1 MSRDYEMNANA
12 SKRKLLAPTAVLSVL
27 VMLCVALVGVS
38 DADAATGGDLTG
50 YGTVNEISIAPGYTW
65 SYTSTFPSDLEA
77 GTVLSFAVNELDA
90 VATIEKHTLKISAIP
105 ANMAGN
111 AYNIVLKAY
120 HAESDQTA
128 YQWIRITVNNAMS
141 VDYSGCLSEIVK
153 GTSQTID
160 LKSEGGI
167 GTVTWTATTMAP
179 GLTLSGNKITGTPT
193 QVGANTIVLKATS
206 SKGESKELTI
216 EFTVFNVIKGDSE
229 ETIVAIAGQSVAT
242 KAIAQTGTD
251 LGVTWKA
258 DKTLP
263 AGLTLNADTGVIS
276 GKYTGSTAGQSVI
289 TLTGTTAHGPSQTA
303 TKKVTINYEPVFAI
317 SGGAEKVLT
326 YTGNETAKVVALSI
340 TGEHSAITWSVPTT
354 AGITIAQDGKL
365 TITGSAAVTD
375 DGKITVT
382 ARSANGQT
390 ATKVVS
396 YLVEDTL
403 KIAGADKLVAKQG
416 IAASQAYTVTGGSS
430 NTVAISENVYGDALT
445 FADGKLKITYP
456 DPHAS
461 EAVTLT
467 VTSAAGQTATISV
480 NVVVYSTMGFSS
492 TPGAAG
498 VFAFAE

>member
-1 MSRDYEMNANA
+1 MNANA

-38 DADAATGGDLTG
+38 DVDATGGDLTG
-50 YGTVNEISIAPGYTW
+50 YGTVNEISIAPGYSW

-77 GTVLSFAVNELDA
+77 GTVLTFEVNELGS

-105 ANMAGN
+105 ADKAGN

-128 YQWIRITVNNAMS
+128 FQWIRITVNAAMS

-160 LKSEGGI
+160 LESTGGI
-167 GTVTWTATTMAP
+167 GIVTWTATTMAP
-179 GLTLSGNKITGTPT
+179 GLTLSGNRITGTPT

-206 SKGESKELTI
+206 DKGESKDLI
-216 EFTVFNVIKGDSE
+216 INFTVFNVIKGDSE
-229 ETIVAIAGQSVAT
+229 ETIVAIAGKEVST
-242 KAIAQTGTD
+242 KAISQTGDD

-263 AGLTLNADTGVIS
+263 AGLTLNANTGVIS
-276 GKYTGSTAGQSVI
+276 GTYTGTTAGQSVI

-303 TKKVTINYEPVFAI
+303 TKKVTIDYEPVFSI
-317 SGGAEKVLT
+317 SGGNEKVLT

-354 AGITIAQDGKL
+354 AGITVAQDGKL
-365 TITGSAAVTD
+365 TITGDTAVTA

-382 ARSANGQT
+382 ARSTNGQT
-390 ATKVVS
+390 ATKVIS

-416 IAASQAYTVTGGSS
+416 IAASQTYTVTGGSA
-430 NTVAISENVYGDALT
+430 NTVEISENAYKTALT
-445 FADGKLKITYP
+445 FSDGKLKITYP

-461 EAVTLT
+461 ETVTLT
-467 VTSAAGQTATISV
+467 VTSAAGQTATIDV

-492 TPGAAG
+492 SPGATG

>member
-1 MSRDYEMNANA
+1 MNANA

-77 GTVLSFAVNELDA
+77 GTVLTFEVNELDT

-105 ANMAGN
+105 ADKAGS

-128 YQWIRITVNNAMS
+128 YQWIRITVNAAMS
-141 VDYSGCLSEIVK
+141 VSYTGCLNEIIK

-167 GTVTWTATTMAP
+167 GTVTWTATAMAP
-179 GLTLSGNKITGTPT
+179 GLTLSGNRITGTPT
-193 QVGANTIVLKATS
+193 QVGANTIVLKAAS
-206 SKGESKELTI
+206 DKGESKELTI
-216 EFTVFNVIKGDSE
+216 NFTVFNVIKGDNE

-276 GKYTGSTAGQSVI
+276 GKYTGTTAGQSVI

-317 SGGAEKVLT
+317 SGGNEKVLT
-326 YTGNETAKVVALSI
+326 YTGNETAKVVGLSI
-340 TGEHSAITWSVPTT
+340 AGEHSAITWSVPTT

-365 TITGSAAVTD
+365 TITGSAAVTA

-416 IAASQAYTVTGGSS
+416 IAASQAYTITGGST

-445 FADGKLKITYP
+445 FTDGKLKITYP

-461 EAVTLT
+461 EKVTLT
-467 VTSAAGQTATISV
+467 VTSAAGQTATIGV
-480 NVVVYSTMGFSS
+480 NVVVYSTMGFNSS
-492 TPGAAG
+492 PGATG

>member
-1 MSRDYEMNANA
+1 MSREYEMNANA

-77 GTVLSFAVNELDA
+77 GTVLTFAVNELDA

-128 YQWIRITVNNAMS
+128 YQWIRITVNAAMS
-141 VDYSGCLSEIVK
+141 VSYTGCLNEIIK

-179 GLTLSGNKITGTPT
+179 GLTLSGNRITGTPT
-193 QVGANTIVLKATS
+193 QVGANTIVLKAAS
-206 SKGESKELTI
+206 DKGESKDLTI

-251 LGVTWKA
+251 LGVTWA
-258 DKTLP
+258 ATGSIP

-276 GKYTGSTAGQSVI
+276 GKYTGTTAGQSVI
-289 TLTGTTAHGPSQTA
+289 TLTGTAAHGPSQTA

-365 TITGSAAVTD
+365 TITGSAAVTA

-430 NTVAISENVYGDALT
+430 NTVKISENVYGDALT

>member
-50 YGTVNEISIAPGYTW
+50 YGTVNEISIAPGYSW
-65 SYTSTFPSDLEA
+65 SYTSTFPADLEA
-77 GTVLSFAVNELDA
+77 GTVLTFEVNELDA

-128 YQWIRITVNNAMS
+128 FQWIRITVNNAMS
-141 VDYSGCLSEIVK
+141 VSYTGCINEIIK

-179 GLTLSGNKITGTPT
+179 GLTLSGNRITGTPT
-193 QVGANTIVLKATS
+193 QVGANTIELKATS
-206 SKGESKELTI
+206 SKGESKDLTI
-216 EFTVFNVIKGDSE
+216 NFTVFNVIKGDNE
-229 ETIVAIAGQSVAT
+229 ETIVAIAGQSVST

-251 LGVTWKA
+251 LGVTWA
-258 DKTLP
+258 ATGSIP
-263 AGLTLNADTGVIS
+263 AGLTLDANTGVIS

-317 SGGAEKVLT
+317 SGGNDKVLT

-340 TGEHSAITWSVPTT
+340 TGEHSAITWSIPTI

-365 TITGSAAVTD
+365 TITGSAAVTA

-430 NTVAISENVYGDALT
+430 NTVAISENVYGKALT

>member
-1 MSRDYEMNANA
+1 MNANA

-50 YGTVNEISIAPGYTW
+50 YGTVNEISIAPGYSW
-65 SYTSTFPSDLEA
+65 SYTSTFPADLEA
-77 GTVLSFAVNELDA
+77 GTVLTFEVNELDA

-128 YQWIRITVNNAMS
+128 YQWIRITVNAAMS
-141 VDYSGCLSEIVK
+141 VSYTGCLNEIIK

-167 GTVTWTATTMAP
+167 GTVTWAATTMAP
-179 GLTLSGNKITGTPT
+179 GLTLSGNRITGTPT
-193 QVGANTIVLKATS
+193 QVGANTIVLTATS
-206 SKGESKELTI
+206 NKGESKELTI
-216 EFTVFNVIKGDSE
+216 NFTVFNVIKGDSE

-263 AGLTLNADTGVIS
+263 AGLTLDANTGVIS
-276 GKYTGSTAGQSVI
+276 GKYTGTTAGQSVI
-289 TLTGTTAHGPSQTA
+289 TLTGTTAHGPAQTA

-365 TITGSAAVTD
+365 TITGSAAVTA

-430 NTVAISENVYGDALT
+430 NTVAISENVYGKALT

-461 EAVTLT
+461 EKVTLT
-467 VTSAAGQTATISV
+467 VTSAAGQTATIDV

>member
-1 MSRDYEMNANA
+1 MNANA

-38 DADAATGGDLTG
+38 DVDAATGGDLTG

-65 SYTSTFPSDLEA
+65 SYTSTFPADLEA
-77 GTVLSFAVNELDA
+77 GTVLTFAVNELDA

-128 YQWIRITVNNAMS
+128 YQWIRITVNAAMS
-141 VDYSGCLSEIVK
+141 VSYTGCINEIIK

-167 GTVTWTATTMAP
+167 GTVTWAATTMAP

-216 EFTVFNVIKGDSE
+216 EFTVFNVIKGDNE

-263 AGLTLNADTGVIS
+263 IGLDLDANTGVIS
-276 GKYTGSTAGQSVI
+276 GTYMGDTAGQSVI

-303 TKKVTINYEPVFAI
+303 TKKVTINYEPAFTIA
-317 SGGAEKVLT
+317 GGNDKVLT

-340 TGEHSAITWSVPTT
+340 SIEEHSAITWSVPTT

-365 TITGSAAVTD
+365 TITGSAAVTA

-403 KIAGADKLVAKQG
+403 KITGPNKLVAKQG
-416 IAASQAYTVTGGSS
+416 ILATSEAYTITGGSS
-430 NTVAISENVYGDALT
+430 NTVKISENVYGDALT

-467 VTSAAGQTATISV
+467 VTSAAGQTATINV

>member
-1 MSRDYEMNANA
+1 MNANA

-50 YGTVNEISIAPGYTW
+50 YGTVNEISIAPGYSW
-65 SYTSTFPSDLEA
+65 SYTSTFPADLEA
-77 GTVLSFAVNELDA
+77 GTVLTFEVNELDA

-141 VDYSGCLSEIVK
+141 VSYTGCINEIIK

-167 GTVTWTATTMAP
+167 GTVTWTATTMAA

-206 SKGESKELTI
+206 SKGESKDLTI
-216 EFTVFNVIKGDSE
+216 NFTVFNVIKGDNE

-263 AGLTLNADTGVIS
+263 AGLTLDANTGVIS

-317 SGGAEKVLT
+317 SGGNEKVLT

-365 TITGSAAVTD
+365 TITGSAAVTA

-430 NTVAISENVYGDALT
+430 NTVKISENVYGDALT

>member
-77 GTVLSFAVNELDA
+77 GTVLTFAVNELDA

-141 VDYSGCLSEIVK
+141 VSYTGCLNEIIK

-179 GLTLSGNKITGTPT
+179 GLTLSGNRITGTPT
-193 QVGANTIVLKATS
+193 QVGANTIVLKAIS
-206 SKGESKELTI
+206 DKGESKELTI
-216 EFTVFNVIKGDSE
+216 NFTVFNVIKGDNE

-276 GKYTGSTAGQSVI
+276 GKYTGTTAGQSVI
-289 TLTGTTAHGPSQTA
+289 TLTGTTVHGPSQTA

-365 TITGSAAVTD
+365 TITGSAAVTA

-430 NTVAISENVYGDALT
+430 NTVKISENVYGDALT

>member
-1 MSRDYEMNANA
+1 MSREYEMNANA

-50 YGTVNEISIAPGYTW
+50 YGTVNEISIAPGYSW
-65 SYTSTFPSDLEA
+65 SYTSTVPADLEA
-77 GTVLSFAVNELDA
+77 GTVLTFEVNELDA

-105 ANMAGN
+105 ADKAGS

-141 VDYSGCLSEIVK
+141 VSYTGCLNEIIK

-167 GTVTWTATTMAP
+167 GTVTWTATAMAP
-179 GLTLSGNKITGTPT
+179 GLTLSGNRIAGTPT
-193 QVGANTIVLKATS
+193 QVGANTIVLKAAS
-206 SKGESKELTI
+206 DKGESKDLTI
-216 EFTVFNVIKGDSE
+216 NFTVFNVIKGDNE

-263 AGLTLNADTGVIS
+263 AGLTLDANTGVIS
-276 GKYTGSTAGQSVI
+276 GKYTGTTAGQSVI

-326 YTGNETAKVVALSI
+326 YTGNETAKVVGLSI
-340 TGEHSAITWSVPTT
+340 AGEHSAITWSVPTT

-365 TITGSAAVTD
+365 TITGSAAVTA

-430 NTVAISENVYGDALT
+430 NTVKISENVYGEALT

-467 VTSAAGQTATISV
+467 VTSAAGQTATIDV

>member
-1 MSRDYEMNANA
+1 MNANA

-77 GTVLSFAVNELDA
+77 GTVLTFEVNELDT

-105 ANMAGN
+105 ADKAGS

-128 YQWIRITVNNAMS
+128 YQWIRITVNAAMS
-141 VDYSGCLSEIVK
+141 VSYTGCLNEIIK

-167 GTVTWTATTMAP
+167 GTVTWTATAMAP
-179 GLTLSGNKITGTPT
+179 GLTLRGNRITGTPT
-193 QVGANTIVLKATS
+193 QVGANTIVLKAAS
-206 SKGESKELTI
+206 DKGESKELTI
-216 EFTVFNVIKGDSE
+216 NFTVFNVIKGDNE

-276 GKYTGSTAGQSVI
+276 GKYTGTTAGQSVI

-317 SGGAEKVLT
+317 SGGNEKVLT
-326 YTGNETAKVVALSI
+326 YTGNETAKVVGLSI
-340 TGEHSAITWSVPTT
+340 AGEHSAITWSVPTT

-365 TITGSAAVTD
+365 TITGSAAVTA

-416 IAASQAYTVTGGSS
+416 IAASQAYTITGGST

-445 FADGKLKITYP
+445 FTDGKLKITYP

-461 EAVTLT
+461 EKVTLT
-467 VTSAAGQTATISV
+467 VTSAAGQTATIGV
-480 NVVVYSTMGFSS
+480 NVVVYSTMGFNSS
-492 TPGAAG
+492 PGATG

>member
-1 MSRDYEMNANA
+1 MNANA

-38 DADAATGGDLTG
+38 DVDATGEDLTG
-50 YGTVNEISIAPGYTW
+50 YGTVNEISIAPGYSW

-77 GTVLSFAVNELDA
+77 GTVLTFEVNELDA

-128 YQWIRITVNNAMS
+128 WQWIRITVNNAMS
-141 VDYSGCLSEIVK
+141 VSYTGCINEIIK

-167 GTVTWTATTMAP
+167 GTVTWTATTMAA

-216 EFTVFNVIKGDSE
+216 NFTVFNVIKGDNE

-263 AGLTLNADTGVIS
+263 VGLTLDANTGVIS
-276 GKYTGSTAGQSVI
+276 GKYSGTTAGQSVI
-289 TLTGTTAHGPSQTA
+289 TLTGTQTHGPSQTA

-317 SGGAEKVLT
+317 SGGNDKVLT
-326 YTGNETAKVVALSI
+326 YTGNETAKVVGLSI
-340 TGEHSAITWSVPTT
+340 AGEHSAITWSVPTT

-365 TITGSAAVTD
+365 TITGSAAVTA

-403 KIAGADKLVAKQG
+403 KIAGAEKLVAKQG

-461 EAVTLT
+461 ETVTLT
-467 VTSAAGQTATISV
+467 VTSAAGQTATIGV
-480 NVVVYSTMGFSS
+480 NVVVYSTMGFNSS
-492 TPGAAG
+492 PGATG

>member
-1 MSRDYEMNANA
+1 MSREYEMNANA

-50 YGTVNEISIAPGYTW
+50 YGTVNEISIAPGYSW

-77 GTVLSFAVNELDA
+77 GTVLTFEVNELDA

-141 VDYSGCLSEIVK
+141 VSYTGCLNEIIK

-167 GTVTWTATTMAP
+167 GTVTWTATTMAA

-216 EFTVFNVIKGDSE
+216 NFTVFNVIKGDNE

-263 AGLTLNADTGVIS
+263 AGLTLDANTGVIS

-289 TLTGTTAHGPSQTA
+289 TLTGTIAHGPSQTA

-365 TITGSAAVTD
+365 TITGSAAVTA

-430 NTVAISENVYGDALT
+430 NTVAISENVYGKALT

-467 VTSAAGQTATISV
+467 VTSAAGQTETIDV
-480 NVVVYSTMGFSS
+480 NVVVYSTIGFSS

>member
-1 MSRDYEMNANA
+1 MNANA

-77 GTVLSFAVNELDA
+77 GTVLTFEVNELDA

-105 ANMAGN
+105 ANYAGS

-141 VDYSGCLSEIVK
+141 VSYTGCINEIIK

-167 GTVTWTATTMAP
+167 GTVTWTATAMAP
-179 GLTLSGNKITGTPT
+179 GLTLSGNRIAGTPT
-193 QVGANTIVLKATS
+193 QVGANTIVLKAAS
-206 SKGESKELTI
+206 DKGESKELTI
-216 EFTVFNVIKGDSE
+216 NFTVFNVIKGDNE

-276 GKYTGSTAGQSVI
+276 GKYTGTTAGQSVI

-340 TGEHSAITWSVPTT
+340 TGEHSDITWSVPTT

-365 TITGSAAVTD
+365 TITGSAAVTA

-403 KIAGADKLVAKQG
+403 KIAGAEKLVAKQG

-430 NTVAISENVYGDALT
+430 NTVAISENVYGEALT

>member
-1 MSRDYEMNANA
+1 MNANA

-77 GTVLSFAVNELDA
+77 GTVLTFAVNELDA

-128 YQWIRITVNNAMS
+128 YQWIRITVNAAMS
-141 VDYSGCLSEIVK
+141 VSYTGCLNEIIK

-216 EFTVFNVIKGDSE
+216 EFTVFNVIKGDNE

-263 AGLTLNADTGVIS
+263 AGLTLNASTGVIS
-276 GKYTGSTAGQSVI
+276 GKYTGTTAGQSVI
-289 TLTGTTAHGPSQTA
+289 TLTGTTTHGPSQTA

-365 TITGSAAVTD
+365 TITGSAAVTA

-430 NTVAISENVYGDALT
+430 NTVKISENVYGDALT

>member
-77 GTVLSFAVNELDA
+77 GTVLTFAVNELDT

-141 VDYSGCLSEIVK
+141 VSYTGCLNEIIK

-179 GLTLSGNKITGTPT
+179 GLTLSCNRITGTPT

-206 SKGESKELTI
+206 SKGESKDLTI
-216 EFTVFNVIKGDSE
+216 NFTVFNVIKGDNE

-276 GKYTGSTAGQSVI
+276 GKYTGTTAGQSVI
-289 TLTGTTAHGPSQTA
+289 TLTGTQTHGPSQTA

-317 SGGAEKVLT
+317 SGGNEKVLT

-365 TITGSAAVTD
+365 TITGEAAVIA

-416 IAASQAYTVTGGSS
+416 IAASQAYSVTGGSS
-430 NTVAISENVYGDALT
+430 NTVAISENVYGKALT

-461 EAVTLT
+461 ETVTLT
-467 VTSAAGQTATISV
+467 VTSAAGQTATIDV

>member
-77 GTVLSFAVNELDA
+77 GTVLTFAVNELDT

-128 YQWIRITVNNAMS
+128 YQWIRITVNAAMS
-141 VDYSGCLSEIVK
+141 VSYTGCLNEIIK
-153 GTSQTID
+153 GSSQTID

-206 SKGESKELTI
+206 SKGESKDLTI
-216 EFTVFNVIKGDSE
+216 EFTVFNVIKGDNE

-276 GKYTGSTAGQSVI
+276 GKYTGTTAGQSVI

-317 SGGAEKVLT
+317 SGGNEKVLT
-326 YTGNETAKVVALSI
+326 YTGNETAKVVGLAI
-340 TGEHSAITWSVPTT
+340 HGEHSAITWSVPAT

-365 TITGSAAVTD
+365 TITGSAAVTA

-390 ATKVVS
+390 QTKDIS

-416 IAASQAYTVTGGSS
+416 NAASQAYTVTGGSS
-430 NTVAISENVYGDALT
+430 NTVAISENTYKTALT

>member
-1 MSRDYEMNANA
+1 MNANA

-50 YGTVNEISIAPGYTW
+50 YGTVNEISIAPGYSW

-77 GTVLSFAVNELDA
+77 GTVLTFEVNELDA

-128 YQWIRITVNNAMS
+128 WQWIRITVNNAMS
-141 VDYSGCLSEIVK
+141 VSYTGCINEIIK

-167 GTVTWTATTMAP
+167 GTVTWTATTMAA

-216 EFTVFNVIKGDSE
+216 NFTVFNVIKGDSE

-263 AGLTLNADTGVIS
+263 AGLTLDANTGVIS
-276 GKYTGSTAGQSVI
+276 GKYTGTTAGQSVI
-289 TLTGTTAHGPSQTA
+289 TLTGTVAHGPAQTA

-326 YTGNETAKVVALSI
+326 YTGNETAKVVGLSI
-340 TGEHSAITWSVPTT
+340 SGEHSAITWSVPTT

-365 TITGSAAVTD
+365 TITGEAAVTA

-403 KIAGADKLVAKQG
+403 KIAGAEKLVAKQG

-430 NTVAISENVYGDALT
+430 NTVKISENVYGDALT

>member
-1 MSRDYEMNANA
+1 MNANA

-50 YGTVNEISIAPGYTW
+50 YGTVNEISIAPGYSW

-77 GTVLSFAVNELDA
+77 GTVLTFEKNELGS

-111 AYNIVLKAY
+111 AYNVVLKAY

-141 VDYSGCLSEIVK
+141 VSYTGCINEIIK

-167 GTVTWTATTMAP
+167 GTVTWTATTMAA

-216 EFTVFNVIKGDSE
+216 NFTVFNVIKGDSE

-263 AGLTLNADTGVIS
+263 AGLTLDANTGVIS
-276 GKYTGSTAGQSVI
+276 GKYSGTTAGQSVI
-289 TLTGTTAHGPSQTA
+289 TLTGTVAHGPSQTA

-326 YTGNETAKVVALSI
+326 YTGNETAKVVGLSI
-340 TGEHSAITWSVPTT
+340 SGEHSAITWSVPTT

-365 TITGSAAVTD
+365 TITGEAAVTA

>member
-1 MSRDYEMNANA
+1 MKAVPLM
-12 SKRKLLAPTAVLSVL
+12 VLSVL
-27 VMLCVALVGVS
+27 AVLCMSFVGIS
-38 DADAATGGDLTG
+38 DLDGATGENLTG
-50 YGTVNEISIAPGYTW
+50 YGTVNEISIAPGYSW
-65 SYTSTFPSDLEA
+65 SYPSTFPADLEE
-77 GTVLSFAVNELDA
+77 GTVLTFQVNEMEDN
-90 VATIEKHTLKISAIP
+90 ATIDGHTLKISTIP
-105 ANMAGN
+105 ASMAGN

-128 YQWIRITVNNAMS
+128 YQWIRITVNAAMS
-141 VDYSGCLSEIVK
+141 VDYSGCLSKIVK
-153 GTSQTID
+153 GASQNID

-206 SKGESKELTI
+206 SQGETKDLTI
-216 EFTVFNVIKGDSE
+216 NFTVYNVIVGGADQ
-229 ETIVAIAGQSVAT
+229 TITAIGG
-242 KAIAQTGTD
+242 KAVSSDAIVQTGTD
-251 LGVTWKA
+251 LGVTWTA
-258 DKTLP
+258 DKALP
-263 AGLTLNADTGVIS
+263 AGLSLNKDTGAIS
-276 GKYTGSTAGQSVI
+276 GTYTDTTAGQAVI
-289 TLTGTTAHGPSQTA
+289 TLTGTTTHGPSQTA

-317 SGGAEKVLT
+317 NGGADKVLT
-326 YTGNETAKVVALSI
+326 YTGNTSAKVVELSVSAAS
-340 TGEHSAITWSVPTT
+340 SAITWSIPTT
-354 AGITIAQDGKL
+354 TGITIAQDGKL
-365 TITGSAAVTD
+365 TITGSAAVTA

-390 ATKVVS
+390 TTKVVS

-403 KIAGADKLVAKQG
+403 KIVGADKLVAKQG

-430 NTVAISENVYGDALT
+430 NTVAISENVYGEALT

>member
-1 MSRDYEMNANA
+1 MSREYEMNANA

-50 YGTVNEISIAPGYTW
+50 YGTVNEISIAPGYSW
-65 SYTSTFPSDLEA
+65 SYTSTFPADLEA
-77 GTVLSFAVNELDA
+77 GTVLTFEVNELDA

-128 YQWIRITVNNAMS
+128 WQWIRITVNNAMS
-141 VDYSGCLSEIVK
+141 VSYTGCINEIIK

-206 SKGESKELTI
+206 SKGESKDLTI
-216 EFTVFNVIKGDSE
+216 NFTVFNVIKGDNE

-263 AGLTLNADTGVIS
+263 AGLTLDANTGVIS
-276 GKYTGSTAGQSVI
+276 GKYTGTTAGQSVI

-340 TGEHSAITWSVPTT
+340 TGEHSAISWSVPTT

-365 TITGSAAVTD
+365 TITGSAAVTA

-430 NTVAISENVYGDALT
+430 NTVAISENVYGKALT

>member
-1 MSRDYEMNANA
+1 MNANA

-50 YGTVNEISIAPGYTW
+50 YGTVNEISIAPGYSW

-77 GTVLSFAVNELDA
+77 GTVLTFEVNELDA

-128 YQWIRITVNNAMS
+128 FQWIRITVNNAMS
-141 VDYSGCLSEIVK
+141 VSYTGCINEIIK
-153 GTSQTID
+153 GASQTID

-167 GTVTWTATTMAP
+167 GTVTWTATTMAA

-206 SKGESKELTI
+206 SKGESKDLTI
-216 EFTVFNVIKGDSE
+216 NFTVFNVIKGDNE

-276 GKYTGSTAGQSVI
+276 GKYTGTTAGQSVI

-326 YTGNETAKVVALSI
+326 YTGNETAKVVGLSI
-340 TGEHSAITWSVPTT
+340 AGEHSDITWSVPTT

-365 TITGSAAVTD
+365 TITGSAAVTA

-430 NTVAISENVYGDALT
+430 NTVKISENVYGDALT

>member
-1 MSRDYEMNANA
+1 MNANA

-50 YGTVNEISIAPGYTW
+50 YGTVNEISIAPGYSW

-77 GTVLSFAVNELDA
+77 GTVLTFEVNELDA

-128 YQWIRITVNNAMS
+128 WQWIRITVNNAMS
-141 VDYSGCLSEIVK
+141 VSYTGCINEIIK

-167 GTVTWTATTMAP
+167 GTVTWTATTMAA
-179 GLTLSGNKITGTPT
+179 GLTLSGNRITGTPT

-216 EFTVFNVIKGDSE
+216 NFTVFNVIKGDNE

-276 GKYTGSTAGQSVI
+276 GKYTGTTAGQSVI

-340 TGEHSAITWSVPTT
+340 TGEHSDITWSVPTT

-365 TITGSAAVTD
+365 TITGSAAVTA

-403 KIAGADKLVAKQG
+403 KIAGAEKLVAKQG

-430 NTVAISENVYGDALT
+430 NTVAISENVYGEALT

>member
-50 YGTVNEISIAPGYTW
+50 YGTVNEISIAPGYSW

-77 GTVLSFAVNELDA
+77 GTVLTFEVNELDA

-128 YQWIRITVNNAMS
+128 WQWIRITVNNAMS
-141 VDYSGCLSEIVK
+141 VSYTGCINEIIK

-167 GTVTWTATTMAP
+167 GTVTWTATTMAA

-216 EFTVFNVIKGDSE
+216 NFTVFNVIKGDSE

-263 AGLTLNADTGVIS
+263 AGLTLDANTGVIS
-276 GKYTGSTAGQSVI
+276 GKYTGTTAGQSVI
-289 TLTGTTAHGPSQTA
+289 TLTGTVAHGPAQTA

-326 YTGNETAKVVALSI
+326 YTGNETAKVVGLSI
-340 TGEHSAITWSVPTT
+340 SGEHSAITWSVPTT

-365 TITGSAAVTD
+365 TITGEAAVTA

-403 KIAGADKLVAKQG
+403 KIAGAEKLVAKQG

-430 NTVAISENVYGDALT
+430 NTVKISENVYGDALT

>member
-1 MSRDYEMNANA
+1 MSREYEMNANA
-12 SKRKLLAPTAVLSVL
+12 SKRKLLAPTAALSVL

-50 YGTVNEISIAPGYTW
+50 YGTVNEISIAPGYSW
-65 SYTSTFPSDLEA
+65 SYTSTFPADLEA
-77 GTVLSFAVNELDA
+77 GTVLTFEVNELDT

-105 ANMAGN
+105 ANKAGN

-128 YQWIRITVNNAMS
+128 YQWIRITVNAAMS
-141 VDYSGCLSEIVK
+141 VSYTGCINEIIK

-160 LKSEGGI
+160 LTSTGGI

-179 GLTLSGNKITGTPT
+179 GLTLSGNRITGTPT

-206 SKGESKELTI
+206 SKGESKDLTI
-216 EFTVFNVIKGDSE
+216 NFTVFNVIKGDNE

-276 GKYTGSTAGQSVI
+276 GKYTGTTAGQSVI

-365 TITGSAAVTD
+365 TITGSAAVTA

-403 KIAGADKLVAKQG
+403 KIAGAEKLVAKQG

-430 NTVAISENVYGDALT
+430 NTVKISENVYGDALT

>member
-1 MSRDYEMNANA
+1 MNANA

-38 DADAATGGDLTG
+38 DVDATGEDLTG
-50 YGTVNEISIAPGYTW
+50 YGTVNEISIAPGYSW

-77 GTVLSFAVNELDA
+77 GTVLTFEVNELDA

-141 VDYSGCLSEIVK
+141 VSYTGCLNEIVK

-167 GTVTWTATTMAP
+167 GTVTWTATTMAA
-179 GLTLSGNKITGTPT
+179 GLTLSGNRITGTPT

-206 SKGESKELTI
+206 DKGESKELTI
-216 EFTVFNVIKGDSE
+216 GFTVFNVIKGDSE

-276 GKYTGSTAGQSVI
+276 GKYSGTTAGQSVI

-326 YTGNETAKVVALSI
+326 YTGNETAKVVAFSI
-340 TGEHSAITWSVPTT
+340 TGEHSAISWSVPTT

-365 TITGSAAVTD
+365 TITGSAAVTA

-430 NTVAISENVYGDALT
+430 NTVTISENVYGEALT

-461 EAVTLT
+461 EKVTLT
-467 VTSAAGQTATISV
+467 VTSAAGQTATINV

>member
-1 MSRDYEMNANA
+1 MSREYEMNANA

-38 DADAATGGDLTG
+38 DADATTGGDLTG
-50 YGTVNEISIAPGYTW
+50 YGTVNEISIAPGYSW

-77 GTVLSFAVNELDA
+77 GTVLTFEVNELDA

-141 VDYSGCLSEIVK
+141 VSYTGCINEIIK

-167 GTVTWTATTMAP
+167 GTVTWAATTMAP
-179 GLTLSGNKITGTPT
+179 GLTLSGNRITGTPT

-206 SKGESKELTI
+206 SKGESKDLTI
-216 EFTVFNVIKGDSE
+216 NFTVFNVIKGDSE

-263 AGLTLNADTGVIS
+263 AGLTLDANTGIIS
-276 GKYTGSTAGQSVI
+276 GKYTGTTAGQSVI
-289 TLTGTTAHGPSQTA
+289 TLTGTVAHGPSQTA

-317 SGGAEKVLT
+317 SGGNDKVLT
-326 YTGNETAKVVALSI
+326 YTGNETAKVVGLSI
-340 TGEHSAITWSVPTT
+340 AGEHSAITWSVPTT

-365 TITGSAAVTD
+365 TITGSAAVTA

-430 NTVAISENVYGDALT
+430 NTVKISENVYGEALT

>member
-77 GTVLSFAVNELDA
+77 GTVLTFAVNELDA

-141 VDYSGCLSEIVK
+141 VSYTGCLNEIIK

-276 GKYTGSTAGQSVI
+276 GEYTGTTAGQSVI

-365 TITGSAAVTD
+365 TITGSAAVTA

-430 NTVAISENVYGDALT
+430 NTVAISENVYGKALT

>member
-1 MSRDYEMNANA
+1 MNANA
-12 SKRKLLAPTAVLSVL
+12 SKGKLLASTAVLSVL

-38 DADAATGGDLTG
+38 DADATGEDLTG
-50 YGTVNEISIAPGYTW
+50 FGTVNEISIAPGYSW

-77 GTVLSFAVNELDA
+77 GTVLTFAVNELDT

-128 YQWIRITVNNAMS
+128 FQWIRITVNNAMS
-141 VDYSGCLSEIVK
+141 VSYTGCINEIIK

-179 GLTLSGNKITGTPT
+179 GLTLSGNRITGTPT
-193 QVGANTIVLKATS
+193 QVGANTIELKATS
-206 SKGESKELTI
+206 SKGESKDLTI
-216 EFTVFNVIKGDSE
+216 NFTVFNVIKGDNE
-229 ETIVAIAGQSVAT
+229 ETIVAIAGQSVST

-276 GKYTGSTAGQSVI
+276 GKYTGTTAGQSVI

-340 TGEHSAITWSVPTT
+340 TGEHSDITWSVPAT

-365 TITGSAAVTD
+365 TITGSAAVTA

-430 NTVAISENVYGDALT
+430 NTVKISENVYGEALT
-445 FADGKLKITYP
+445 FADGKLKISYP

>member
-1 MSRDYEMNANA
+1 MNANA

-38 DADAATGGDLTG
+38 DVDATGEDLTG
-50 YGTVNEISIAPGYTW
+50 YGTVNEISIAPGYSW

-77 GTVLSFAVNELDA
+77 GTVLTFEVNELDT

-141 VDYSGCLSEIVK
+141 VSYTGCINEIIK

-216 EFTVFNVIKGDSE
+216 GFTVFNVIKGDSE

-276 GKYTGSTAGQSVI
+276 GKYTGTTAGQSVI

-326 YTGNETAKVVALSI
+326 YTGNETAEVVGLSI
-340 TGEHSAITWSVPTT
+340 AGEHSAITWSVPTT

-365 TITGSAAVTD
+365 TITGSAAVTA

-403 KIAGADKLVAKQG
+403 KIAGAEKLVAKQG

-430 NTVAISENVYGDALT
+430 NTVAISENVYGEALT

>member
-1 MSRDYEMNANA
+1 MNANA

-38 DADAATGGDLTG
+38 DADAATGEDLTG
-50 YGTVNEISIAPGYTW
+50 YGTVNEISIAPGYSW

-77 GTVLSFAVNELDA
+77 GTVLTFEVNELDA

-128 YQWIRITVNNAMS
+128 YQWIRITVNAAMS
-141 VDYSGCLSEIVK
+141 VSYTGCLNEIIK

-167 GTVTWTATTMAP
+167 GTVTWAATTMAP
-179 GLTLSGNKITGTPT
+179 GLTLSGNRITGTPT
-193 QVGANTIVLKATS
+193 QVGANTIVLTATS
-206 SKGESKELTI
+206 NKGESKELTI
-216 EFTVFNVIKGDSE
+216 NFTVFNVIKGDSE

-263 AGLTLNADTGVIS
+263 AGLTLDANTGVIS
-276 GKYTGSTAGQSVI
+276 GKYTGTTAGQSVI
-289 TLTGTTAHGPSQTA
+289 TLTGTTAHGPAQTA

-365 TITGSAAVTD
+365 TITGSAAVTA

-430 NTVAISENVYGDALT
+430 NTVKISENVYGEALT

-467 VTSAAGQTATISV
+467 VTSAAGQTATIDV

>member
-1 MSRDYEMNANA
+1 MNANA

-38 DADAATGGDLTG
+38 DADATGEDLTG

-77 GTVLSFAVNELDA
+77 GTVLTFAVNELDA

-141 VDYSGCLSEIVK
+141 VSYTGCLNEIIK

-179 GLTLSGNKITGTPT
+179 GLALSGNKITGTPT

-206 SKGESKELTI
+206 DKGESKELTI

-229 ETIVAIAGQSVAT
+229 ETIVAIAGQSVTT
-242 KAIAQTGTD
+242 KAIAQTGDD

-258 DKTLP
+258 DKELP
-263 AGLTLNADTGVIS
+263 AGLDLDANTGVIS
-276 GKYTGSTAGQSVI
+276 GAYNGSTAGQSVI
-289 TLTGTTAHGPSQTA
+289 TLTGTTADGPTQTA

-317 SGGAEKVLT
+317 SGGNDKVLT

-403 KIAGADKLVAKQG
+403 KITGPAKLVAKQG
-416 IAASQAYTVTGGSS
+416 ILATSDAYTITGGSS
-430 NTVAISENVYGDALT
+430 NTVEIGDNTYNGGLT
-445 FADGKLKITYP
+445 FDEGKLSVTFPKS
-456 DPHAS
+456 HAS
-461 EAVTLT
+461 ENVTLT
-467 VTSAAGQTATISV
+467 VTSAAGQTATIGV
-480 NVVVYSTMGFSS
+480 DVVVYSTMNFNSAPVSDGIIAYVK
-492 TPGAAG
+492 G
-498 VFAFAE
+498 

>member
-1 MSRDYEMNANA
+1 MNANA

-50 YGTVNEISIAPGYTW
+50 YGTVNEISIAPGYSW

-77 GTVLSFAVNELDA
+77 GTVLTFEVNELDA

-128 YQWIRITVNNAMS
+128 WQWIRITVNNAMS
-141 VDYSGCLSEIVK
+141 VSYTGCINEIIK

-167 GTVTWTATTMAP
+167 GTVTWTATTMAA

-193 QVGANTIVLKATS
+193 QVGANTIVLKAAS
-206 SKGESKELTI
+206 DKGESKELTI
-216 EFTVFNVIKGDSE
+216 NFTVFNVIKGDNE

-276 GKYTGSTAGQSVI
+276 GKYTGTTAGQSVI

-317 SGGAEKVLT
+317 SGGNEKVLT
-326 YTGNETAKVVALSI
+326 YTGNETAKVVGLSI
-340 TGEHSAITWSVPTT
+340 AGEHSAITWSVPTT

-365 TITGSAAVTD
+365 TITGSAAVTA

-416 IAASQAYTVTGGSS
+416 IAASQAYTITGGST

-445 FADGKLKITYP
+445 FTDGKLKITYP

-461 EAVTLT
+461 EKVTLT
-467 VTSAAGQTATISV
+467 VTSAAGQTATIGV
-480 NVVVYSTMGFSS
+480 NVVVYSTMGFNSS
-492 TPGAAG
+492 PGATG